1 MLHSPENLRS
11 DFRLGPAEKADARA
25 ALVLLSG
32 TGLSLTEAA
41 RRALLADSV
50 AGRAAALKTVKFAD
64 AVRGFLADRHAK
76 QRRGA
81 TLEYYE
87 NNLGRFAASKLAE
100 DWQRLDGLKIKR
112 WIEGLPQGRTIKAMS
127 FRCLH
132 SLYRWAA
139 QQRPALVHKV
149 PTEGLHLGG
158 DRQQGDQVA
167 PVFYPV
173 AEVERLFQV
182 IGADLLPAL
191 AVQLFAGLRPEEVAP
206 RMPEKARI
214 EWSAFLFAEK
224 IVRVPAE
231 VAKSRRA
238 RLIEGLP
245 DTLWRWLEMV
255 PAEKRRGPLW
265 PLSEQAYRLQLKTR
279 LRRADVAW
287 LRDGFRH
294 TFATYAVALTSD
306 AKKVSLWLGHTDSD
320 VLHQHY
326 RGLATHA
333 QASAFFDIGTAY
345 PPAPV
350 AVPVKARARRKASS
364 G

>member
-11 DFRLGPAEKADARA
+11 DFRLGAAEKADARS

-41 RRALLADSV
+41 RRALLADTV
-50 AGRAAALKTVKFAD
+50 AGRAPALRTVKFND
-64 AVRGFLADRHAK
+64 AVRAFLADRHAK
-76 QRRGA
+76 QRRGS

-87 NNLGRFAASKLAE
+87 NNLGRFAASKLAA

-158 DRQQGDQVA
+158 DRPEGDQVA

-173 AEVERLFQV
+173 AEVERLFSV
-182 IGADLLPAL
+182 LGEDLLPAL

-214 EWSAFLFAEK
+214 GWDAFLFSEK

-231 VAKSRRA
+231 VSKSRRS
-238 RLIEGLP
+238 RLMEGLP
-245 DTLWRWLEMV
+245 DALWIWLESV
-255 PAEKRRGPLW
+255 PAAQRRGPIW
-265 PLSEQAYRLQLKTR
+265 GLSEQAYRLRLKTR
-279 LRRADVAW
+279 LKRAEVDW

-326 RGLATHA
+326 RGLATLA
-333 QASAFFDIGTAY
+333 QATAFFNLR
-345 PPAPV
+345 
-350 AVPVKARARRKASS
+350 AVT
-364 G
+364 